1 LLSDECPSLVIGN
14 VNLKPGYIPSESYV
28 ENTTSSVNRTAAPP
42 FELTVTNLNYY
53 PSISD
58 YAGLV
63 TKTVGGDTR
72 ALRSCIQQPNSTANS
87 TIYTLPKVAEV
98 PFAAFTG
105 EASPHIPYYH
115 CMINYL
121 NHVNV
126 KTDWVRMADVGV
138 QGNPRFGYLETKN
151 IAYFNVVEGWI
162 SKLANSLG
170 S

>member
-1 LLSDECPSLVIGN
+1 M
-14 VNLKPGYIPSESYV
+14 
-28 ENTTSSVNRTAAPP
+28 
-42 FELTVTNLNYY
+42 
-53 PSISD
+53 SD

-63 TKTVGGDTR
+63 TKTLGEDTP
-72 ALRSCIQQPNSTANS
+72 ALRSCIQQSNSTANS
-87 TIYTLPKVAEV
+87 TIHTLSNVAEV
-98 PFAAFTG
+98 QSAAFTG
-105 EASPHIPYYH
+105 EASPHILYNH

-126 KTDWVRMADVGV
+126 KTDWVRLADVGV